1 MLLIDH
7 SRFKVRSDDTTNGIK
22 RRLLLPDVF
31 DSSAEF
37 GAGKLRMPVLLVAG
51 ECKGDDVIYILF

>member
-1 MLLIDH
+1 VLLIDH

-51 ECKGDDVIYILF
+51 